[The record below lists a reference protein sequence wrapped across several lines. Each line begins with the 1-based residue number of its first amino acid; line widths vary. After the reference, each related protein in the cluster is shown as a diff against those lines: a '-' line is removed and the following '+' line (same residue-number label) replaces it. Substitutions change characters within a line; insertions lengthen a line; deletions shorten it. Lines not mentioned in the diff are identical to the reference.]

1 MPFRTALPE
10 RGSKLLTT
18 LLHLSRP
25 THPYIVVMTLAV
37 IMRPGR
43 HHAAGPSSCEAS
55 THRVDGGICGSKCT
69 PFLCLANPL
78 IQATVTRIHGGFYAH
93 RSRIASFLLYV
104 ATQLLDSLT
113 HLTARLPQRKP
124 AIGNASSTSQ
134 HNIRSPPSPDGN

>member
-43 HHAAGPSSCEAS
+43 HHAAGPSSCGRAVIMRPGR
-55 THRVDGGICGSKCT
+55 HHAHH
-69 PFLCLANPL
+69 LALPAKIL
-78 IQATVTRIHGGFYAH
+78 RPPE
-93 RSRIASFLLYV
+93 RSVSNRLFV
-104 ATQLLDSLT
+104 ATNGLDML
-113 HLTARLPQRKP
+113 AQ
-124 AIGNASSTSQ
+124 
-134 HNIRSPPSPDGN
+134 